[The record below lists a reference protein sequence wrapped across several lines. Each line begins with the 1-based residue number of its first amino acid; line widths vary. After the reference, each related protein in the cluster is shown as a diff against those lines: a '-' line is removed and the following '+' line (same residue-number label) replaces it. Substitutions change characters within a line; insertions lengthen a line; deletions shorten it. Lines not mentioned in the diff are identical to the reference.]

1 MSPNKPKRLSAKLG
15 LLSLALVLTTSVFAG
30 CAKNEAEGGQAA
42 AGSADVVATY
52 KDGQVSKA
60 EFDSFKSIIKFVNPM
75 YGMMAD
81 DPSSQQPILEQLV
94 AFKILEQRADDAV
107 KKEAETKTKQQLDE
121 IGEYFKQQ
129 SGNAGEFDKAMQ
141 ESNVK
146 REDFEAYVK
155 RSIVVSDSFNKKI
168 TEDQLKSEYDNKL
181 KADPHMFTTATV
193 AHILVGLENP
203 ADGSPLRTKEEA
215 LKRANE
221 VKDKLTQG
229 GDFAALAK
237 EYSDDPGSKDAGGKY
252 ENVEVG
258 NWVEGFK
265 KAAVELPLNQISDPV
280 ETEFGYH
287 VMKVENRSSLSFDN
301 VKENIRSELAEKEI
315 TKFMDEE
322 LKGLITSTNLPPV
335 EPAATGGAA
344 TNGAAGATG
353 TATPAPAATEQK

>member
-1 MSPNKPKRLSAKLG
+1 MSPNKTKRFRTKLG
-15 LLSLALVLTTSVFAG
+15 LLSLVLVLTASVFAG
-30 CAKNEAEGGQAA
+30 CGKGKNEVEGGQAA
-42 AGSADVVATY
+42 GSADIVATY
-52 KDGQVSKA
+52 KDGQVTKT

-129 SGNAGEFDKAMQ
+129 SGNADEFNKAMEQ
-141 ESNVK
+141 AGVK

-155 RSIVVSDSFNKKI
+155 RSIVVSDSFDKKI
-168 TEDQLKSEYDNKL
+168 TEDQIKTDYDNKL
-181 KADPHMFTTATV
+181 KADPSMFTTATV
-193 AHILVGLENP
+193 AHILIGLENP
-203 ADGSPLRTKEEA
+203 ADGAVLRTKEEA

-221 VKDKLTQG
+221 VKDKLTKG

-237 EYSDDPGSKDAGGKY
+237 EYSDDPGSKETGGKY

-265 KAAVELPLNQISDPV
+265 KAAVELPLNTISDPV
-280 ETEFGYH
+280 ETEYGYH
-287 VMKVENRSSLSFDN
+287 VMKVENRSTLAFDA
-301 VKENIRSELAEKEI
+301 VKENIRAELAQSEI
-315 TKFMDEE
+315 SKFMDNE

-335 EPAATGGAA
+335 EPAPAGGA
-344 TNGAAGATG
+344 
-353 TATPAPAATEQK
+353 ATPAPAGTENK